1 MHAHTGTRQSRE
13 DEDEVCNKVV
23 MMPLES
29 DVWTAS
35 RETVMCSSIP
45 RKGGMPRTGSYDNLT
60 YGFRQLDLKSC
71 ALLGDEVGGDDGEC
85 LSLDSLSRS
94 STVHRIISAVESHA
108 SDVLLEA
115 SSHGMQEAC
124 MSGTGSLSNLLERR
138 SYNCH
143 DLGVSTPE
151 QNVRNTWSTEKPFKT
166 DLGNNSTV
174 ALKHKRMQTIAEGAH
189 ETCAMDQYA
198 DSRANEPENP
208 LPSFVAVV
216 EPIFFN
222 KVFWWTLG
230 EVRWVRML
238 KVTCKAFSLC
248 NESSIFKSS
257 SLSSIDSWQDF
268 ALANLV
274 DIDSHLAYMRS
285 QWALILNGS
294 DVASSSSFALMTS
307 STEPCKG
314 HSEFHKKSIPENS
327 PQMNDRRSTLEP
339 EDGPSKALWNSMQAG
354 KDSISEAQ
362 KIPREPNH
370 AITQVNLRTTYGWSL
385 AAVGQL
391 HKSPKS
397 FLDMMAVLSCGRTE
411 SL

>member
-13 DEDEVCNKVV
+13 DEDEAV
-23 MMPLES
+23 MMPLGS
-29 DVWTAS
+29 DVWNGSTAA
-35 RETVMCSSIP
+35 VMSPGIP

-60 YGFRQLDLKSC
+60 HGKRQLDLKSR
-71 ALLGDEVGGDDGEC
+71 ALSGDENGGE
-85 LSLDSLSRS
+85 
-94 STVHRIISAVESHA
+94 
-108 SDVLLEA
+108 EA
-115 SSHGMQEAC
+115 G

-138 SYNCH
+138 SYNSH
-143 DLGVSTPE
+143 DLGVSTCSPE
-151 QNVRNTWSTEKPFKT
+151 QNERNTWSTEGPFKT
-166 DLGNNSTV
+166 ELGNKSTV
-174 ALKHKRMQTIAEGAH
+174 ALKHKRMQTIAEAAH
-189 ETCAMDQYA
+189 QTCAMDQYA
-198 DSRANEPENP
+198 GSRADEPENP

-248 NESSIFKSS
+248 NESSIFNSS

-285 QWALILNGS
+285 QWALILNCS
-294 DVASSSSFALMTS
+294 DVASSSSFAPMTS

-327 PQMNDRRSTLEP
+327 PQLNDRRSTLEP
-339 EDGPSKALWNSMQAG
+339 EDEPSKALWNSMQAG
-354 KDSISEAQ
+354 QDSISEAQ
-362 KIPREPNH
+362 KCPREPNH
-370 AITQVNLRTTYGWSL
+370 AITEVNLLICVQRT
-385 AAVGQL
+385 A
-391 HKSPKS
+391 
-397 FLDMMAVLSCGRTE
+397 GR
-411 SL
+411 

>member
-1 MHAHTGTRQSRE
+1 MHAHTGTQQSRE
-13 DEDEVCNKVV
+13 DEDEVV

-29 DVWTAS
+29 DVWNGS
-35 RETVMCSSIP
+35 REAVMSPGIP

-60 YGFRQLDLKSC
+60 HGKRQLDLKSR
-71 ALLGDEVGGDDGEC
+71 ALLGDEDGEC

-94 STVHRIISAVESHA
+94 SSVHPRISVVGSHA

-115 SSHGMQEAC
+115 PSHGMQEAC
-124 MSGTGSLSNLLERR
+124 MFGTGSLSNLR
-138 SYNCH
+138 
-143 DLGVSTPE
+143 
-151 QNVRNTWSTEKPFKT
+151 
-166 DLGNNSTV
+166 NSTF

-198 DSRANEPENP
+198 GSRANEPENP

-238 KVTCKAFSLC
+238 KITCKAFSLC
-248 NESSIFKSS
+248 NESSIFDSS

-285 QWALILNGS
+285 QWALILNCG

-314 HSEFHKKSIPENS
+314 HSEFQKQSIPENS
-327 PQMNDRRSTLEP
+327 PQMNHRRSMLEP
-339 EDGPSKALWNSMQAG
+339 EDGPSKALWNSLQVG

-362 KIPREPNH
+362 TSQGTRDPIMQSHKFICV
-370 AITQVNLRTTYGWSL
+370 QRT
-385 AAVGQL
+385 
-391 HKSPKS
+391 
-397 FLDMMAVLSCGRTE
+397 DGR
-411 SL
+411 